1 MKNFGIGLG
10 IGLAGLAIWMVSSIV
25 AGTVEAFEETQP
37 WFGEPLM
44 FIGFAIMLLGP
55 ITFWI
60 ILPIVK
66 LFRRRRQ

>member
-1 MKNFGIGLG
+1 MKYFGIGLG
-10 IGLAGLAIWMVSSIV
+10 IGLAGLAIWMVSSMV
-25 AGTVEAFEETQP
+25 AGVTEAFEKAQP

-60 ILPIVK
+60 ILPIIRLV
-66 LFRRRRQ
+66 RRRR